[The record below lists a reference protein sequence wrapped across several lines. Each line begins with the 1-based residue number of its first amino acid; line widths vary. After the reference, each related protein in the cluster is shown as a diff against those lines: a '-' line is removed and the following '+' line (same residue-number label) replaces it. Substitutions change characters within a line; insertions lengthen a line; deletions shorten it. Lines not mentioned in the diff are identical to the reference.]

1 MHNTVDNDAWATD
14 LYLIRYRWDANALY
28 YCKYERILKLKFTVN
43 QNKFCIRFTIIDLTF
58 MFNIRHDLLMII
70 LSLLFVTVVVYK
82 KYESRYESHCVR

>member
-1 MHNTVDNDAWATD
+1 
-14 LYLIRYRWDANALY
+14 
-28 YCKYERILKLKFTVN
+28 
-43 QNKFCIRFTIIDLTF
+43 